1 MQCKNKIK
9 LMNIC
14 SETVHMW
21 RIKRIEKIFSL
32 KERGG
37 KTTFE

>member
-9 LMNIC
+9 LINYC
-14 SETVHMW
+14 SGIVQMW
-21 RIKRIEKIFSL
+21 RVKRIEKIFSL